1 MVKITLVDNTNVL
14 NVVILP
20 ILNGIVLSTNVELA
34 DKQHLDMHHEHA
46 TDVSLMMEFAAI
58 MI

>member
-1 MVKITLVDNTNVL
+1 MLVDNTNVL

-34 DKQHLDMHHEHA
+34 DKQHLDTHHEHA
-46 TDVSLMMEFAAI
+46 TDVSLMMEFTAI